1 MQSVSQVISQF
12 GKLLLAVLLLSSANL
27 SEAQD
32 SDPDALKLLKQLR
45 ETYSIFESMSM
56 DFELLIEDLENN
68 STESREGTLMLR
80 GESFK
85 LSLDDQVIYCDN
97 ERIWTFLPDVC
108 EVQID
113 NFVQEDGDFI
123 SPSTLFDIP
132 EEDYFAI
139 LGEGKVEEGRKI
151 QVVEL
156 TPLDK
161 ELSFHKIKLN
171 VDLGSRRIR
180 SAEILD
186 KNGIHFTYGI
196 DDFKGPA
203 NLSAEDLSFKASE
216 CGDDLITIDVSR

>member
-1 MQSVSQVISQF
+1 MQSVSQVLSQF
-12 GKLLLAVLLLSSANL
+12 SKLLIALLFLSSA
-27 SEAQD
+27 SIGHAQD
-32 SDPDALKLLKQLR
+32 SDPEALKLLKQLR
-45 ETYSIFESMSM
+45 EAYGSFESMSM

-80 GESFK
+80 GENFK

-139 LGEGKVEEGRKI
+139 MAEGKVEEGRKI

-161 ELSFHKIKLN
+161 ELSFYKIKLN
-171 VDLGSRRIR
+171 VDLGSRRIK

-203 NLSAEDLSFKASE
+203 NLSAEDLTFKSPE
-216 CGDDLITIDVSR
+216 CGEDLIVIDVSR